1 MRRKSFPLKTHEKIS
16 WPFGGFWPLKCV
28 ILGSSIHFWTL
39 KSSSWST
46 LGSLEGCRRVP
57 KPPKMRRKSFPSE
70 FHEKMS
76 RPSGCFWPLKCGI
89 LGSPIHFWILESSS
103 GSASGPLEGYRI
115 VSRASDR
122 TSFAR
127 YWSQALLSE
136 SSVCSPTRNRSHQH
150 SEGMQQNL
158 LVLHSHTS
166 SEQFQIWSNTFQE
179 KIPDKWSLVSKPT

>member
-1 MRRKSFPLKTHEKIS
+1 
-16 WPFGGFWPLKCV
+16 
-28 ILGSSIHFWTL
+28 
-39 KSSSWST
+39 
-46 LGSLEGCRRVP
+46 
-57 KPPKMRRKSFPSE
+57 MRRKSFPSE

-166 SEQFQIWSNTFQE
+166 SEHKFEATPFPTSEAWCQNLH
-179 KIPDKWSLVSKPT
+179 KVPDSLSPPCKCLASLQNANMIIRGRGFLFSTGLK